1 MNMSTKI
8 LVAATAAIVA
18 CATPV
23 LAKKPK
29 AQPIAAPA
37 AIPAPAP
44 APPEK
49 VTTVEGITEYRLAN
63 GLRVLMFPDQTK
75 QTITVNVTYL
85 VGSRHENYGET
96 GMAHLLE
103 HMVFKGSPR
112 HTDIPSELASH
123 GSRPNGTT
131 SWDRT
136 NYFETFNATEENL
149 RWALDLEADRMVNS
163 FIAKKDLDSEMTVV
177 RNEFEMGE
185 NNPVSVLFNRVL
197 SVAYDWHNNA
207 NTPIGA
213 RSDIE
218 GVPIDRLQAFY
229 RTYYQ
234 PDNALLTVAGKIDE
248 AATLKLVSE
257 YFSPIPRPTR
267 KLPEMH
273 TVEPTQD
280 GERQVVLRRV
290 GDLQWTGV
298 AYHVPAGAH
307 EDMAAI
313 QILSEVLGNA
323 PAGRLYKAIVEPGKA
338 AQVFPAT
345 LPLHDPGMAGFFAQ
359 VRVGQPLDPVLAQLI
374 DIVEKPSA
382 KAITDAEV
390 ERARTQ
396 ILSQIDLQLNSSE
409 QVGLALS
416 DWSGMGDWR
425 LMFLNRDRLRA
436 VKTADVQRVWA
447 SYFKASNRTA
457 ALFYPTKTAD
467 RAEVPSPPD
476 VVALVKDYKGD
487 AAKSVGEEFE
497 ATPANIEART
507 QRSELPGG
515 IELALLPKKTRG
527 GSVFASLSLRM
538 GDVNSLKNLGD
549 IPSMTSEMLMRGTTK
564 HTRQQLSDEFDKLKA
579 RVNISSWGS
588 GVNVWVETT
597 KENLPAVLALV
608 TEVLREPSFDAK
620 EFEQLRAERLAGIEQ
635 QRSEPTALGFTAF
648 QKKQKPYPKGDIR
661 YVDSIDEAVADVKAV
676 TRAQVQAFHRDF
688 YGAQPAQ
695 MAVVGD
701 FDAAAVSKQV
711 ASLLG
716 GWKSAK
722 PVTRVPSQYFA
733 VGATDTVIETPDK
746 AQALFVAGLPLEIRD
761 DDPDYPALVLGNY
774 MLGGGFLNSRLTA
787 RIRQK
792 DGLSYGVGSQL
803 NADNFDKTGS
813 FTAYAIYAPENL
825 KKLQT
830 AFNEE
835 IARVLAEDFTA
846 DEIEKAKSGWL
857 QGRGVSRA
865 QDNELVG
872 NLSHYLYVDRTYA
885 WDADFEKKVMAL
897 TGDQIRAALKRHLD
911 PSKFTVVKAG
921 DFAGAA
927 RKAPAVPNAPAAPA
941 VQ

>member
-1 MNMSTKI
+1 MSTVLRSVI
-8 LVAATAAIVA
+8 AVLSLALAAPALAARKPKKA
-18 CATPV
+18 PEPPAAAAPV
-23 LAKKPK
+23 LA
-29 AQPIAAPA
+29 AP
-37 AIPAPAP
+37 
-44 APPEK
+44 ER
-49 VTTVEGITEYRLAN
+49 VTSVEGITEYRLAN
-63 GLRVLMFPDQTK
+63 GLRVLLFPDPSK
-75 QTITVNVTYL
+75 QTITVNMTYL

-103 HMVFKGSPR
+103 HLVFKGTPR
-112 HTDIPSELASH
+112 HPDIPTELSSH

-185 NNPVSVLFNRVL
+185 NNPVSVLFKRIL

-234 PDNALLTVAGKIDE
+234 PDNAILTVAGKIDE
-248 AATLKLVSE
+248 AATLKLVNE
-257 YFSPIPRPTR
+257 YFGPVPRPSRT
-267 KLPEMH
+267 LPALH
-273 TVEPTQD
+273 TVEPAQD
-280 GERQVVLRRV
+280 GERTVVLRRV
-290 GDLQWTGV
+290 GDLQWGGI
-298 AYHVPAGAH
+298 AYHVPPGAH
-307 EDMAAI
+307 EDMAAL
-313 QILSEVLGNA
+313 QILGEVLGNA

-338 AQVFPAT
+338 AGVFPAA

-359 VRVGQPLDPVLAQLI
+359 VRVGQPLDPVVAQLI
-374 DIVEKPSA
+374 DIVEKPAA

-416 DWSGMGDWR
+416 DFSGMGDWR
-425 LMFLNRDRLRA
+425 LIFINRDRLRA
-436 VKTADVQRVWA
+436 VKTADVQRVWSA
-447 SYFKASNRTA
+447 YFKATNRTA
-457 ALFYPTKTAD
+457 AYFYPTKTLD
-467 RAEVPSPPD
+467 RVEVPTAPD
-476 VVALVKDYKGD
+476 VVAMVKDYKGD
-487 AAKSVGEEFE
+487 AAKAVGEEFE
-497 ATPANIEART
+497 ATPKNIEART

-515 IELALLPKKTRG
+515 LELALLPKKTRG

-538 GDVNSLKNLGD
+538 GDVNNLKNLGD
-549 IPSMTSEMLMRGTTK
+549 IPGMTSEMLMRGTTK

-597 KENLPAVLALV
+597 RENLPAVLTLV
-608 TEVLREPSFDAK
+608 TEVLREPAFDAK
-620 EFEQLRAERLAGIEQ
+620 ELEQLRAERLAGVEQ
-635 QRSEPTALGFTAF
+635 QRSEPTALGFTAY
-648 QKKQKPYPKGDIR
+648 QKKMRPYPKGDIR
-661 YVDSIDEAVADVKAV
+661 YVDSVDEAVANIKTV
-676 TRAQVQAFHRDF
+676 TRAQLQAFHRDF

-701 FDAAAVSKQV
+701 FDAPATATQI

-722 PVTRVPSQYFA
+722 PVARVPSQFFDVA
-733 VGATDTVIETPDK
+733 AIEVVIETPDK
-746 AQALFVAGLPLEIRD
+746 AQAFFVAGLPLAVRD

-774 MLGGGFLNSRLTA
+774 MLGGGFLNSRLMV

-803 NADNFDKTGS
+803 NADDFDKTGS
-813 FTAYAIYAPENL
+813 FMSYAIYAPQNL
-825 KKLQT
+825 AKLQT

-846 DEIEKAKSGWL
+846 EEIEQAKSGWL
-857 QGRGVSRA
+857 QGRSVSRA

-872 NLSHYLYVDRTYA
+872 SLSHYLYIDRTLA
-885 WDADFEKKVMAL
+885 WDSAFEEKVKAL
-897 TGDQIRAALKRHLD
+897 TATQIRDALKRHLV
-911 PSKFTVVKAG
+911 PAKFTIIKAG
-921 DFAGAA
+921 DFAAA
-927 RKAPAVPNAPAAPA
+927 AKKQPTAAPA
-941 VQ
+941 TK